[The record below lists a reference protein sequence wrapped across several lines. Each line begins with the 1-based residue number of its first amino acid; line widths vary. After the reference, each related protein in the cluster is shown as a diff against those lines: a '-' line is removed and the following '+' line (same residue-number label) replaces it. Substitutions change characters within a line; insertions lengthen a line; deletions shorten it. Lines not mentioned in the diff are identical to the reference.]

1 MSKLMKKTADLIR
14 ELNRSKR
21 TIAKTLSTLIQ
32 FNTENPPVKDYE
44 IQLAIRDELKA
55 SGLHVDLF
63 RPGDKAVAL
72 ISSQGRGPD
81 GLILYSHGDVVP
93 AGNLDKWRYPP
104 YSGKIVGDRV
114 YGRGAADMKA
124 GLSTFAWG
132 PCSDFIGVPPP
143 PWYD

>member
-1 MSKLMKKTADLIR
+1 MSKPMKKTAHLIG

-32 FNTENPPVKDYE
+32 FNTENPPVKDHE

-63 RPGDKAVAL
+63 RPGDNAVAL
-72 ISSQGRGPD
+72 ISSQSRGPD

-93 AGNLDKWRYPP
+93 AGNLSKWRYPP

-124 GLSTFAWG
+124 GWLP
-132 PCSDFIGVPPP
+132 PCSRTN
-143 PWYD
+143 